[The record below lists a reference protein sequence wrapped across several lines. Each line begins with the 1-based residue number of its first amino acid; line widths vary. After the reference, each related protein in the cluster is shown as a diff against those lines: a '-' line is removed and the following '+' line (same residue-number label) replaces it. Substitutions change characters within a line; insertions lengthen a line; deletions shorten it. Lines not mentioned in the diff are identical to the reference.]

1 MFNRPCCLLLL
12 TFSLV
17 VATTQGQQPQPKA
30 APAPSPEIR
39 QDRPGQPPQDII
51 ESIDFRGSNRI
62 PHDTL
67 KALMD
72 AKVGGK
78 YSADTLHR
86 DYKAL
91 WNTGRFNDLRLEREP
106 GKTGWIITWVMVDRP

>member
-1 MFNRPCCLLLL
+1 M
-12 TFSLV
+12 
-17 VATTQGQQPQPKA
+17 VAAAQGQQPQPE
-30 APAPSPEIR
+30 PTSAPSPAIR

-51 ESIDFRGSNRI
+51 ESIVVRGSSRI
-62 PHDTL
+62 PQDTL

-72 AKVGGK
+72 AKLGGK

-86 DYKAL
+86 DYMAL

-106 GKTGWIITWVMVDRP
+106 GKTGWIITYVMVDRPVEANVKSTDK

>member
-1 MFNRPCCLLLL
+1 
-12 TFSLV
+12 
-17 VATTQGQQPQPKA
+17 
-30 APAPSPEIR
+30 
-39 QDRPGQPPQDII
+39 
-51 ESIDFRGSNRI
+51 
-62 PHDTL
+62 
-67 KALMD
+67 MD

-91 WNTGRFNDLRLEREP
+91 SNTGRFNDLRLEREP